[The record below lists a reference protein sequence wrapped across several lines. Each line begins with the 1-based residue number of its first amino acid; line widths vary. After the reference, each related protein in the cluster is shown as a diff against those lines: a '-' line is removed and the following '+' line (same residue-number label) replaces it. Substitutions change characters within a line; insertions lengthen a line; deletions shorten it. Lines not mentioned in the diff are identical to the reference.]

1 MYESLVEKLNPKG
14 VDVNEV
20 IQKLK
25 DFSIETP
32 SWGYSDAGTRFKV
45 FHKPGSARNV
55 FERIDD
61 AAVVNKLTGAA
72 PFIAIHIPWDKTK
85 DYKELKE
92 YAESKGI
99 TIGTVNPNLFQ
110 EDEYKYG
117 SLTNTDDK
125 IRQKAIS
132 HILECIEIM
141 RETGAHRL
149 SLWFGDGT
157 NYPGQGDFV
166 KRLHRM
172 LEGLRS
178 TYVSLR
184 ENDIMLIEYKFFEPA
199 FYHTDIPDW
208 GTAMLLAQKLGRNAK
223 VLVDLGH
230 HPLGTNIE
238 QIVAILLS
246 ENRLGG
252 FHFNDKKYAD
262 DDLTTGSINP
272 YQLFL
277 IFVELVKGGVGPS
290 PHSKVSY
297 TIDQSHCVKPNIEAM
312 IQTIN
317 SIEIAYAKSLL
328 VDFKALQEAQEENN
342 VVKAE
347 EILLDAYYEDVR
359 LLISEARRQKGA
371 EVDPLRALKASGYE
385 ERIVKERG

>member
-1 MYESLVEKLNPKG
+1 MYEMLVDKLSSKG
-14 VDVNEV
+14 IDVNKV
-20 IQKLK
+20 MQRLK
-25 DFSIETP
+25 EFAVETP

-45 FHKPGSARNV
+45 FHKPGSARNI

-72 PFIAIHIPWDKTK
+72 PTIAIHIPWDKTK
-85 DYKELKE
+85 DYQELKE

-110 EDEYKYG
+110 DEEYRFG
-117 SLTNTDDK
+117 SLTNTAES
-125 IRQKAIS
+125 IRQKAVE
-132 HILECIEIM
+132 HILECIDIM
-141 RETGAHRL
+141 RKTEAHRL

-157 NYPGQGDFV
+157 NYPGQGDFIR
-166 KRLHRM
+166 RLHRL
-172 LEGLRS
+172 LEGLTRVY
-178 TYVSLR
+178 THLK
-184 ENDIMLIEYKFFEPA
+184 EDDTMLIEYKFFEPA

-208 GTAMLLAQKLGRNAK
+208 GTAVLLAQKLGERAK

-238 QIVAILLS
+238 QIVAILLD
-246 ENRLGG
+246 EKKLGG

-277 IFVELVKGGVGPS
+277 IFVELVKGSADPS
-290 PHSKVSY
+290 NGGSISY

-312 IQTIN
+312 IQSIE
-317 SIEIAYAKSLL
+317 SIEIAYAKALL
-328 VDFKALQEAQEENN
+328 VDLEDLQEAQESND
-342 VVKAE
+342 VARAE
-347 EILLDAYYEDVR
+347 EILLDAYREDVR
-359 LLISEARRQKGA
+359 PLISKAREEKGA
-371 EVDPLRALKASGYE
+371 EPDPLRALKSSGYQQK
-385 ERIVKERG
+385 IVKERG